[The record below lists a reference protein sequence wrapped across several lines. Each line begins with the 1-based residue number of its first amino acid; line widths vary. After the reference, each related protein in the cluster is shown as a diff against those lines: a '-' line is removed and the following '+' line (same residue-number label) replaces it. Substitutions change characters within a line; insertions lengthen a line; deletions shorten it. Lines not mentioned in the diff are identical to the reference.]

1 MKSAR
6 SQSFSRL
13 CSVCRSV
20 GPSVTFVFFVVFR
33 SHPVPTRAPSA
44 MSLRGSVYDYTA
56 LFKRVQYVFSLNIID
71 MEQHEPGPNPFFF
84 CSFFFVANLGFQLH
98 LVETKGKSRFW
109 FVAAPQPIAFCTEAT
124 RCGDNG
130 KRKMRSM
137 HRAQILIIT

>member
-71 MEQHEPGPNPFFF
+71 MEQHEPGPNPFLF
-84 CSFFFVANLGFQLH
+84 CSFFCCESGISVASGGN
-98 LVETKGKSRFW
+98 
-109 FVAAPQPIAFCTEAT
+109 
-124 RCGDNG
+124 
-130 KRKMRSM
+130 KREIT
-137 HRAQILIIT
+137 ILIRRCATTNRFLHRSDAMR